1 MQACRARAFTF
12 SIKFLWRVTYRLLL
26 LLLLLLLFCTTAVH
40 VFNCSA
46 GVCIHVREQ
55 GRALKVVEQLC
66 TNVFTDG
73 ALMAHNPCC
82 CCCYYFVQ
90 ILFLFCYFVQKHCTY
105 LIIAQAFCIHF
116 LNFLFYF

>member
-1 MQACRARAFTF
+1 M
-12 SIKFLWRVTYRLLL
+12 
-26 LLLLLLLFCTTAVH
+26 H

-55 GRALKVVEQLC
+55 VRALKVVEQLC

-73 ALMAHNPCC
+73 ALMAYNPCCC

-90 ILFLFCYFVQKHCTY
+90 ILVPFLLFCTK
-105 LIIAQAFCIHF
+105 AQHVFDYSPGVFIHVRQQERP
-116 LNFLFYF
+116 

>member
-1 MQACRARAFTF
+1 M
-12 SIKFLWRVTYRLLL
+12 
-26 LLLLLLLFCTTAVH
+26 H

-55 GRALKVVEQLC
+55 VRALKVVEQLC

-82 CCCYYFVQ
+82 CCCCCYYFVQ
-90 ILFLFCYFVQKHCTY
+90 ILVPFCYFVQKHITY
-105 LIIAQAFCIHF
+105 LIIAQVFSYMLGNKSGLKSVCAI
-116 LNFLFYF
+116 LIIEIS

>member
-1 MQACRARAFTF
+1 M
-12 SIKFLWRVTYRLLL
+12 
-26 LLLLLLLFCTTAVH
+26 H

-55 GRALKVVEQLC
+55 VRALKVVEQLC

-82 CCCYYFVQ
+82 CCCCY
-90 ILFLFCYFVQKHCTY
+90 YFVQKHSTY
-105 LIIAQAFCIHF
+105 LIIAQVFSYMIGNKSGLKSVCAI
-116 LNFLFYF
+116 LIIEIS